1 MTISWKA
8 TASFMVHCHCKERK
22 NIEKPFEIFTGGF
35 RTIKYIKRDQMLMT
49 LEESLSV
56 NRMAP
61 LLSSQQ
67 LTEGLGRMT
76 FNRKTFSKMV
86 FRKMTLR
93 KNDF

>member
-1 MTISWKA
+1 MAISWKA
-8 TASFMVHCHCKERK
+8 TPSFMVHCHRKERK
-22 NIEKPFEIFTGGF
+22 NIEKPFEIFMGGF
-35 RTIKYIKRDQMLMT
+35 RTIKYIKRDKMLMT
-49 LEESLSV
+49 PEVSLSV
-56 NRMAP
+56 KRMAP

-76 FNRKTFSKMV
+76 FNRITLSRMV